1 MDELP
6 AAGPSS
12 PKRQR
17 LTSSSAD
24 EQPQCGT
31 AGSASLDSC
40 AFDAAPDTRLQRG
53 WVHAGPPPPQFAI
66 GTRVGGVPLEEILTE
81 RYWRALAEGCGVRC
95 CDEQAW
101 ATRCAPAPLEEWP
114 EVEARRSELQCEGY
128 TRLAQATDSQEATA
142 LAAAIATLV
151 RCGWHPLWALGTCP
165 LWPKSFPAAVLP
177 QRACTS
183 ASLLLP
189 ACLPACL
196 SVCVPSSVR

>member
-31 AGSASLDSC
+31 ASGTAGSASLGSC

-101 ATRCAPAPLEEWP
+101 ATRCAPASPEEWP

-128 TRLAQATDSQEATA
+128 TRLAQATDSQEAMA

-151 RCGWHPLWALGTCP
+151 RCGWHPLWA
-165 LWPKSFPAAVLP
+165 
-177 QRACTS
+177 
-183 ASLLLP
+183 
-189 ACLPACL
+189 
-196 SVCVPSSVR
+196 